1 VKKMTTG
8 WLAVLVALVSAGSL
22 PALPKRLV
30 AQPAQTTGTIS
41 GEVVWA
47 DGAVRLGERVSALGV
62 STGNDHENRWVAAE
76 RISASALTN
85 EAGRYQIQGLAP
97 GRYHIVTG
105 PIVLSGNYD
114 DVAAAES
121 PHLVTV
127 AAGAEVQ
134 NVNFAVVRN
143 PDRLLYVADR
153 VLTVSG
159 KIGAGRY
166 ATPGGGVFLLV
177 TNSDGSLTR
186 WHFRRDSITLNRRS
200 NVTGLSR
207 LFWWPGYDILR
218 FESGPLAEM
227 VAAEENVTVS
237 GTEVDISLAR
247 SLNPSL
253 ADSRFLYPFE
263 VTRSGR

>member
-1 VKKMTTG
+1 
-8 WLAVLVALVSAGSL
+8 
-22 PALPKRLV
+22 
-30 AQPAQTTGTIS
+30 
-41 GEVVWA
+41 
-47 DGAVRLGERVSALGV
+47 
-62 STGNDHENRWVAAE
+62 VAAD
-76 RISASALTN
+76 RIAATAFTN
-85 EAGRYQIQGLAP
+85 AAGRYQVQGLAP
-97 GRYHIVTG
+97 GRYHIAIG

-127 AAGAEVQ
+127 TAGAEVQ
-134 NVNFAVVRN
+134 NVNFAVVTT
-143 PDRLLYVADR
+143 PDRLPYIAGR

-159 KIGAGRY
+159 KISAGRY

-177 TNSDGSLTR
+177 TNSDGGVTR
-186 WHFRRDSITLNRRS
+186 WHFRRESITLSRPS

-227 VAAEENVTVS
+227 VAAEENVTIS
-237 GTEVDISLAR
+237 GTEVNTSLSR
-247 SLNPSL
+247 SLNPSS

-263 VTRSGR
+263 VTRNGRSGVR